1 MSRTRLY
8 GSTNGTPFHLST
20 ITLEDVP
27 IPNANR
33 PGAADAAAATDCA
46 ITAGARVNA
55 GTIAV
60 PRRNDG
66 AHCEA
71 RINVGVTEVSELLEL
86 CALLME
92 RATEGHRHAG
102 AVGQCHGAGR

>member
-1 MSRTRLY
+1 M
-8 GSTNGTPFHLST
+8 
-20 ITLEDVP
+20 
-27 IPNANR
+27 PNAKR

-46 ITAGARVNA
+46 ITAGARVKA

-71 RINVGVTEVSELLEL
+71 RTSGVNASTPSDSADHTSV
-86 CALLME
+86 
-92 RATEGHRHAG
+92 
-102 AVGQCHGAGR
+102 

>member
-8 GSTNGTPFHLST
+8 GSTKGTPFHRST
-20 ITLEDVP
+20 ITLDDVP

-33 PGAADAAAATDCA
+33 PGAADAALATDCA

-60 PRRNDG
+60 PSLNDG
-66 AHCEA
+66 AHWDA
-71 RINVGVTEVSELLEL
+71 STSGVNASPPSDSADHTSV
-86 CALLME
+86 
-92 RATEGHRHAG
+92 
-102 AVGQCHGAGR
+102 